1 MAADRL
7 TNVVGA
13 LTLAVTDAVRHAA
26 ETASGHTDAGPA
38 ALTILLPAPHG
49 RSIDELRRAVGLTS
63 SGGVRLVDR
72 LVGDGLVERR
82 AGTDARTVLVSLTR
96 RGRRV
101 ARATLTARAEAV
113 ERILVPLAAGER
125 ATLEAL
131 VETVLSAHVVDKLQ
145 ARTTGGWVCRL
156 CDQAACGRD
165 RGACP
170 AATAAASA
178 LRSDVTPEPRAG
190 DRRSRGERQ

>member
-7 TNVVGA
+7 SNVVGA
-13 LTLAVTDAVRHAA
+13 LTLAVNDAVRQAA

-38 ALTILLPAPHG
+38 ALTILLTARHG
-49 RSIDELRRAVGLTS
+49 RSVDELRRAVGLTP

-82 AGTDARTVLVSLTR
+82 PGTDGRSVLVTLTR

-101 ARATLTARAEAV
+101 ARATLTARAGAI
-113 ERILVPLAAGER
+113 ERILAPLDTGQR
-125 ATLEAL
+125 ATLETL
-131 VETVLSAHVVDKLQ
+131 VETMLSTHVVEKLR
-145 ARTTGGWVCRL
+145 AGTTGGWVCRL

-165 RGACP
+165 HGACP
-170 AATAAASA
+170 AANAAAGVS
-178 LRSDVTPEPRAG
+178 RSHE
-190 DRRSRGERQ
+190 